1 MEIEVEATTGEMSNR
16 LEEMR
21 VPKDCEVE
29 VSEDCT
35 PKEILTK
42 LDVVVPPDADPLNG
56 VELAVALGVE
66 DNCDVPVALNAL
78 AEIAD
83 ETATVEIEV
92 EAPTGE
98 MRNRLEEMRVPN
110 DCEADVSDD
119 CTPRETLAELDVVE
133 NADVVNW
140 VEPPI
145 AVGIE
150 DN

>member
-42 LDVVVPPDADPLNG
+42 LDVAVPPDADPLNG
-56 VELAVALGVE
+56 VELAIALGVE

-78 AEIAD
+78 AEITD

-98 MRNRLEEMRVPN
+98 MRNRLEEMRVPK

-119 CTPRETLAELDVVE
+119 CTLREILAELDVVE
-133 NADVVNW
+133 DADAVNW